1 MIITCASSKGGVG
14 KSTTCACLA
23 GAFAHLGETVHIVDL
38 DANRTVSRWFQDVRT
53 RPRAITVSTPDPQH
67 LTEHLQELART
78 IAPDFIMIDVAG
90 VYERAL
96 TVAAARA
103 HLTIIPTTLSEA
115 DVYEAEKTAAHI
127 DQIFAS
133 FGQEAMFRLL
143 LTKVQTLQS
152 HGQRHAAREI
162 QRKHLPLLNCV
173 LGMRAAYE
181 EIGLS
186 GLPPHYADKSRETV
200 AKAVVE
206 LDALCSEILA
216 IVKQREPKFSA
227 LSSVG
232 GIR

>member
-1 MIITCASSKGGVG
+1 MIITCASSRAGVG

-23 GAFAHLGETVHIVDL
+23 GCFAHLGETVHIVDL
-38 DANRTVSRWFQDVRT
+38 DANRTVSRWFHDAKT
-53 RPRAITVSTPDPQH
+53 RPRPITVSTPDPQH

-90 VYERAL
+90 AYERAL

-152 HGQRHAAREI
+152 HGQRHAAREK
-162 QRKHLPLLNCV
+162 R
-173 LGMRAAYE
+173 
-181 EIGLS
+181 
-186 GLPPHYADKSRETV
+186 
-200 AKAVVE
+200 
-206 LDALCSEILA
+206 
-216 IVKQREPKFSA
+216 
-227 LSSVG
+227 
-232 GIR
+232 

>member
-1 MIITCASSKGGVG
+1 MHI
-14 KSTTCACLA
+14 LA
-23 GAFAHLGETVHIVDL
+23 RLCISWTLMPTARYRAGFMTRRHVLA
-38 DANRTVSRWFQDVRT
+38 RSRFRL
-53 RPRAITVSTPDPQH
+53 PDPQH

-90 VYERAL
+90 AYERAL

-152 HGQRHAAREI
+152 HGQRHAAREK
-162 QRKHLPLLNCV
+162 R
-173 LGMRAAYE
+173 
-181 EIGLS
+181 
-186 GLPPHYADKSRETV
+186 
-200 AKAVVE
+200 
-206 LDALCSEILA
+206 
-216 IVKQREPKFSA
+216 
-227 LSSVG
+227 
-232 GIR
+232 

>member
-23 GAFAHLGETVHIVDL
+23 GAFAHLGEMVHIVDL
-38 DANRTVSRWFQDVRT
+38 DANRTVSRWFQDSRT
-53 RPRAITVSTPDPQH
+53 RPRAISVSTPDPQH
-67 LTEHLQELART
+67 LTEHLQELGRT
-78 IAPDFIMIDVAG
+78 TAPDLIMIDVAG
-90 VYERAL
+90 AYERAL

-115 DVYEAEKTAAHI
+115 DVYEAERTAGHI

-143 LTKVQTLQS
+143 LTKVQPLQS

-162 QRKHLPLLNCV
+162 QRKQLPLLKGIMG
-173 LGMRAAYE
+173 LRAAYE

-186 GLPPHYADKSRETV
+186 GLPPHYADASRETV
-200 AKAVVE
+200 AKAVAE
-206 LDALCSEILA
+206 LDALRSEVLA
-216 IVKQREPKFSA
+216 LVKQREPKFTA
-227 LSSVG
+227 LSSAG

>member
-1 MIITCASSKGGVG
+1 MAGYYSATQQHKRRR
-14 KSTTCACLA
+14 STGRLS
-23 GAFAHLGETVHIVDL
+23 HRRLH
-38 DANRTVSRWFQDVRT
+38 TVSRWFQDART
-53 RPRAITVSTPDPQH
+53 RPRTITVSTPDPQNLTDH
-67 LTEHLQELART
+67 LHEVGRA

-90 VYERAL
+90 AYERAL

-115 DVYEAEKTAAHI
+115 DVYEAEKTAGHI

-162 QRKHLPLLNCV
+162 HRKHLPLLNGV
-173 LGMRAAYE
+173 LGLRAAYE

-186 GLPPHYADKSRETV
+186 GLPPHFADRSRETV
-200 AKAVVE
+200 AKALVE
-206 LDALCSEILA
+206 LDALRTEILA
-216 IVKQREPKFSA
+216 IVKQREPKPPVVP
-227 LSSVG
+227 SVG
-232 GIR
+232 VA